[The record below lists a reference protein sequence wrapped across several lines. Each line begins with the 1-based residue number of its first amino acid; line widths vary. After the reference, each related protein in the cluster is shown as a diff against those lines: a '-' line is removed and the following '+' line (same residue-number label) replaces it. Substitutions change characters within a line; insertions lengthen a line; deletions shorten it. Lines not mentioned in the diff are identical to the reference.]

1 VNDSSLQL
9 LNPQLTPTRLKEA
22 LEARG
27 EGLFRDERRPIQLTV
42 YEYAEVR
49 KLCAIIGQVVG
60 GSECSEV
67 DTS

>member
-1 VNDSSLQL
+1 MNDSSLQL

-27 EGLFRDERRPIQLTV
+27 EGLFRDEWRPIQLTV